1 MNKKFIFTNNKSKNN
16 IKNMK
21 NYLNHNKMDKK

>member
-16 IKNMK
+16 IKNIK
-21 NYLNHNKMDKK
+21 NDLNHNKMDKK